1 MLRRVLL
8 ACGAISSLL
17 YIGVDVVAAMAYPA
31 YHSFTAQAISE
42 LTANGAPTKGLVDP
56 LFIVYNALVIA
67 FAIGL
72 WMSVKDDRLRVT
84 AAFVGA
90 IGLVGLVAGPFSE
103 MSLRG
108 SEWMLTDTL
117 HIATTVVIVLC
128 IFGGVIFASGALGRG
143 FFRYS
148 IATLATLAVFGLIAG
163 AQGGRLATG
172 EPTPWFGVVERI
184 HIGAYLL
191 WMVILSATI
200 WPGAGRRRRM
210 S

>member
-1 MLRRVLL
+1 MLRKVLL

-17 YIGVDVVAAMAYPA
+17 YIAVDVVAALAYPA

-56 LFIVYNALVIA
+56 LFVVYNLLVVA
-67 FAIGL
+67 FAVGL
-72 WMSVKDDRLRVT
+72 WMSVRDDRLRVT
-84 AAFVGA
+84 AVFVAA
-90 IGLVGLVAGPFSE
+90 IGLVGLIAGPFSE

-117 HIATTVVIVLC
+117 HIAATAVIVLC
-128 IFGGVIFASGALGRG
+128 IFGGVMFATAALGPG

-148 IATLATLAVFGLIAG
+148 IGTLVTLAVFGLIAG
-163 AQGGRLATG
+163 LQGVRPAVG
-172 EPTPWFGVVERI
+172 EPTPWFGVVEQI

-191 WMVILSATI
+191 WMAILAVTV
-200 WPGAGRRRRM
+200 WPARRA